1 MVYCLVRRFTKAMA
15 MIPHKDRILS
25 GMNTIMNSLP
35 KTIGR
40 VSEAYVSDIK
50 RHSNIYFVCM
60 HRYVPE
66 LYEPYSV
73 VLNSSKTHIF
83 GAIQETIYSK
93 FDRTLKDYI
102 QTINKPT
109 NLSVK
114 VTGPNDQAH
123 YDKLKE
129 NYYIEKNFYPM
140 LNTVVYDRDIRQ
152 EKHRFSLTLIDTEMV
167 RNFIKDDEHIHII
180 GSTPTIANKKILDI
194 AFDNEDYI
202 MYLIPYIEN
211 HFLTQLIYYR

>member
-1 MVYCLVRRFTKAMA
+1 
-15 MIPHKDRILS
+15 
-25 GMNTIMNSLP
+25 MNTIMNSLP

-50 RHSNIYFVCM
+50 RHSNIYFVCL
-60 HRYVPE
+60 HRHVSE

-73 VLNSSKTHIF
+73 VLNSSTTHNF

-114 VTGPNDQAH
+114 VTGPKDQAH

-129 NYYIEKNFYPM
+129 NSYIEKNFYPM
-140 LNTVVYDRDIRQ
+140 LNTVVYDKDIKQ
-152 EKHRFSLTLIDTEMV
+152 EKYKFSLTIIDTEMV
-167 RNFIKDDEHIHII
+167 RNFIKDDEQIRIVDT
-180 GSTPTIANKKILDI
+180 SPTIANKRILDI

-202 MYLIPYIEN
+202 MYLMPYIEN
-211 HFLTQLIYYR
+211 HFMTQLIYFR